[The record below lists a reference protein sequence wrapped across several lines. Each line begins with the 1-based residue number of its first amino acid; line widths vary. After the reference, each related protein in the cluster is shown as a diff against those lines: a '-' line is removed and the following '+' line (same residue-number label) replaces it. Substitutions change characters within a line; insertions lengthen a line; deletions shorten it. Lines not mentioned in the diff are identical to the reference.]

1 MAAEIRGRVE
11 RRRGRRRRRVLVV
24 GAAVGSLATA
34 GAIAGVVMVVTR
46 TEQPTAR
53 EVASTTVV
61 TVSTTT
67 TSTTVP
73 VSTTVVPRSPNP
85 VVALAQQYD
94 GRYEGTWQNSTF
106 GASGPA
112 SLTLRIDPAAQTM
125 TVQADFDGD
134 VFGGD
139 TKEIRRIEAVVPLGD
154 PTSAVSSQTKSF
166 GAVTG
171 RLDANLAVVLDAPD
185 VPGGQE
191 ESFQLTGRLRAD
203 RTGFDATYHVEFE
216 DAKTADGVMTVTC
229 SPTGQRTS
237 EVPTICPA
245 A

>member
-1 MAAEIRGRVE
+1 MAGEIRGRIE

-24 GAAVGSLATA
+24 GAAVGSLVMA

-53 EVASTTVV
+53 EVAPTTVV

-67 TSTTVP
+67 TTTAP
-73 VSTTVVPRSPNP
+73 VSTTIVPRSPDP

-106 GASGPA
+106 GTSGPA
-112 SLTLRIDPAAQTM
+112 VLTLRIDPAAQTM

-154 PTSAVSSQTKSF
+154 PTSAVSSRTKSF

-185 VPGGQE
+185 VPGGQV
-191 ESFQLTGRLRAD
+191 ESFQLSGRLRAD
-203 RTGFDATYHVEFE
+203 QTGFDATYHVEFE
-216 DAKTADGVMTVTC
+216 NGETADGVMTVAC

>member
-11 RRRGRRRRRVLVV
+11 RRRGRRRRWVLVA
-24 GAAVGSLATA
+24 GAAIGSLATA
-34 GAIAGVVMVVTR
+34 GAVAGVVMVVTR

-53 EVASTTVV
+53 EAASTTVV

-67 TSTTVP
+67 TTTVP
-73 VSTTVVPRSPNP
+73 ASTTAVPRSPNP

-106 GASGPA
+106 GTSGPA
-112 SLTLRIDPAAQTM
+112 SLTLRIDPVAQTM

-139 TKEIRRIEAVVPLGD
+139 TKEIRHIEALVPLGD
-154 PTSAVSSQTKSF
+154 PTSAVSSETKSF
-166 GAVTG
+166 GEVTG
-171 RLDANLAVVLDAPD
+171 RLDSNLAVVLDAPD
-185 VPGGQE
+185 VPGGQVK
-191 ESFQLTGRLRAD
+191 SFQLTGRLRAD

-216 DAKTADGVMTVTC
+216 DAQSADGVMTVTC
-229 SPTGQRTS
+229 SPAGQRTS